1 MNIHTRARTLL
12 DAASAASRPVWAF
25 LIIEAAVILGLG
37 GFAAVLGTDLARLVA
52 FDGLPPWWVVA
63 VLPMVS
69 AMAQLVRATRPIV
82 AARRWHG
89 VLLRRIDERWG
100 DER

>member
-1 MNIHTRARTLL
+1 MSINTRARALL

-25 LIIEAAVILGLG
+25 LVIEAVVILGLAG
-37 GFAAVLGTDLARLVA
+37 VAAVLVTDVARLVA
-52 FDGLPPWWVVA
+52 FDRFPPWWVVA
-63 VLPMVS
+63 GLPLVS
-69 AMAQLVRATRPIV
+69 AMAQLVRAARPIV

-89 VLLRRIDERWG
+89 VLVRRIDERWG